1 MTVIHTT
8 DDLIRLLNEND
19 EFRQAVR
26 RHVLSDE
33 LIQLPER
40 LAKFETHVEDFM
52 GEQRQFNKE
61 QQQFNKEQQQFNK
74 EQRQFNKEQQQFNK
88 EQKQFNK
95 EQKQFNQQVESSI
108 GEIRVELAQQGKTL
122 KQQTDAIGEIRVELA
137 QQGKTLKQHTDAIGE
152 IRVELAQQGKTLKQQ
167 TDAIGELRGKV
178 ARQVVGVH
186 FLEIT
191 DAMGFR
197 FKGLLTRLDLGQ
209 LIFQREI
216 DIPLGDRRSF
226 FRADLVIE
234 ATDSQDVMHYIAVEA
249 SYTADQRDTSRAQRN
264 AALLTQL
271 TGHPAHAAI
280 ASVRNVHEIQ
290 TLIDNGTVYWYALEP
305 NDFTPE

>member
-1 MTVIHTT
+1 MCYRALETMMTVIHTT

-40 LAKFETHVEDFM
+40 LAKFETHVEGFI
-52 GEQRQFNKE
+52 GEQRQFNRE
-61 QQQFNKEQQQFNK
+61 QRQFNK
-74 EQRQFNKEQQQFNK
+74 EQRQFNKEQQQFN
-88 EQKQFNK
+88 QRM
-95 EQKQFNQQVESSI
+95 ESSI
-108 GEIRVELAQQGKTL
+108 GELRSDVARQG
-122 KQQTDAIGEIRVELA
+122 
-137 QQGKTLKQHTDAIGE
+137 
-152 IRVELAQQGKTLKQQ
+152 
-167 TDAIGELRGKV
+167 DAIGELRGKV

-191 DAMGFR
+191 DGMGFQ

-209 LIFQREI
+209 LIFQRET
-216 DIPLGDRRSF
+216 DIPQSDRRSF

-234 ATDSQDVMHYIAVEA
+234 ATDSDGAIHYIAVEA

-264 AALLTQL
+264 AAILTQL

-290 TLIDNGTVYWYALEP
+290 SLIDNGTVYWYALEP
-305 NDFTPE
+305 TDFTPD

>member
-1 MTVIHTT
+1 MTVIHAA
-8 DDLIRLLNEND
+8 DDLSRLLNEND

-40 LAKFETHVEDFM
+40 FAKFETHVGGFI
-52 GEQRQFNKE
+52 GEQRK
-61 QQQFNKEQQQFNK
+61 
-74 EQRQFNKEQQQFNK
+74 
-88 EQKQFNK
+88 
-95 EQKQFNQQVESSI
+95 FNQRMESSI
-108 GEIRVELAQQGKTL
+108 GELRDNVARQG
-122 KQQTDAIGEIRVELA
+122 
-137 QQGKTLKQHTDAIGE
+137 
-152 IRVELAQQGKTLKQQ
+152 
-167 TDAIGELRGKV
+167 DAIGELRGKVARQGDAIGELRGNV

-191 DAMGFR
+191 DGMGFR

-209 LIFQREI
+209 LIFQRET
-216 DIPLGDRRSF
+216 DNIPQNDRRSF

-234 ATDSQDVMHYIAVEA
+234 ATDSDGAIHYIAVET

-264 AALLTQL
+264 AILLTQL

-290 TLIDNGTVYWYALEP
+290 TLIDNGAVYWYALEP
-305 NDFTPE
+305 ADFTPE